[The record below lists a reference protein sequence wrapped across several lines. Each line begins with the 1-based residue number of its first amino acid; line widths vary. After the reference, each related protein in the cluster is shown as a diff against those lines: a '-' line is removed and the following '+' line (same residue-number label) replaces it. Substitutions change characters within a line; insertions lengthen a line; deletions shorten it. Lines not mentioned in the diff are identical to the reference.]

1 MVSLGLSLGVGVA
14 DVSGVGGGSMWPNI
28 IKKANSLLLFVD
40 IIYIFTKIVRKGF
53 VPSLKGGGQIEE
65 IIK

>member
-1 MVSLGLSLGVGVA
+1 MVYPLQVEWDGGLGRAGA
-14 DVSGVGGGSMWPNI
+14 EGGWPNI

-40 IIYIFTKIVRKGF
+40 IIYIFTKIIREGF